1 MVRTGPEPFTLVV
14 SVTLDQRGILTDQH
28 AGQVVRLEF
37 VPQIAQRLE
46 RHAKRRLGV
55 DLGFGVEAVVAA
67 AAVLLG
73 IFLPEIVQQRL
84 ATAHRTFGVRHGFE
98 QQQLADLLLG
108 HRLSLHELLQLLNIL
123 ITIKGKA
130 VSVAAVASRTPRLL
144 IISLQ
149 RLGNIVMDHIA
160 HVGFVDTHAE
170 SDRGHDHIGPLHQE
184 VVLIG
189 RTCLGVHTGVI
200 GQSPDAVGYEQLRKL
215 LDLLAAQAVD
225 DAALALVLLDVT
237 DNLPVHI
244 VLGPDFVI
252 QVGAVERRLEYRS
265 VAHTQV
271 FLDVHLHLGRSRRR
285 QGDQG
290 RRADFVDDR
299 TDAAVLRTEIVPP
312 LRNTVRLVDGV
323 ERNLD
328 LAQKRHVVLFGERLR
343 SEVEQLG
350 PPLQHIVAHLR
361 DSALVQGR
369 VQEVSDSRI
378 VRIGAHGIHLV
389 FHQGDQRRY
398 DDRHAVH
405 QQGGQLVTQGLA
417 AAGRH
422 QHERIF
428 STQHIANHGFL
439 IPLE

>member
-1 MVRTGPEPFTLVV
+1 MSF
-14 SVTLDQRGILTDQH
+14 
-28 AGQVVRLEF
+28 
-37 VPQIAQRLE
+37 
-46 RHAKRRLGV
+46 
-55 DLGFGVEAVVAA
+55 
-67 AAVLLG
+67 
-73 IFLPEIVQQRL
+73 
-84 ATAHRTFGVRHGFE
+84 
-98 QQQLADLLLG
+98 
-108 HRLSLHELLQLLNIL
+108 
-123 ITIKGKA
+123 
-130 VSVAAVASRTPRLL
+130 AAVASRTPRLL

-149 RLGNIVMDHIA
+149 GLGNIVMDHIA

-271 FLDVHLHLGRSRRR
+271 FLDVHLHLGGSRRR

-290 RRADFVDDR
+290 RRADLVDDR
-299 TDAAVLRTEIVPP
+299 TNAAVLRTEIMPP

-328 LAQKRHVVLFGERLR
+328 LAQKRHVILFGERLR

-361 DSALVQGR
+361 DGTLVQGR

-428 STQHIANHGFL
+428 
-439 IPLE
+439 PLNTLRITAS

>member
-1 MVRTGPEPFTLVV
+1 M
-14 SVTLDQRGILTDQH
+14 
-28 AGQVVRLEF
+28 
-37 VPQIAQRLE
+37 
-46 RHAKRRLGV
+46 
-55 DLGFGVEAVVAA
+55 
-67 AAVLLG
+67 
-73 IFLPEIVQQRL
+73 
-84 ATAHRTFGVRHGFE
+84 
-98 QQQLADLLLG
+98 
-108 HRLSLHELLQLLNIL
+108 
-123 ITIKGKA
+123 
-130 VSVAAVASRTPRLL
+130 
-144 IISLQ
+144 
-149 RLGNIVMDHIA
+149 
-160 HVGFVDTHAE
+160 
-170 SDRGHDHIGPLHQE
+170 
-184 VVLIG
+184 
-189 RTCLGVHTGVI
+189 
-200 GQSPDAVGYEQLRKL
+200 
-215 LDLLAAQAVD
+215 
-225 DAALALVLLDVT
+225 LLDVT

-378 VRIGAHGIHLV
+378 VRIGAHGIHLI

>member
-1 MVRTGPEPFTLVV
+1 M
-14 SVTLDQRGILTDQH
+14 
-28 AGQVVRLEF
+28 
-37 VPQIAQRLE
+37 
-46 RHAKRRLGV
+46 
-55 DLGFGVEAVVAA
+55 
-67 AAVLLG
+67 
-73 IFLPEIVQQRL
+73 QQRL
-84 ATAHRTFGVRHGFE
+84 AAAHRTLGVGNRLQ
-98 QQQLADLLLG
+98 QQQLADLLFGDGLA
-108 HRLSLHELLQLLNIL
+108 LHELLEFLDVLV
-123 ITIKGKA
+123 TVKGQA
-130 VSVAAVASRTPRLL
+130 VALAAVAAGTARLL
-144 IISLQ
+144 IIAFE
-149 RLGNIVMDHIA
+149 RLGNVVVDDIA
-160 HVGFVDTHAE
+160 HVGFVDAHAE
-170 SDRGHDHIGPLHQE
+170 GDRGDDDLHALHQE

-189 RTCLGVHTGVI
+189 GARRRIHPGVV
-200 GQSPDAVGYEQLRKL
+200 GQRPDAVGHEQLGQL

-271 FLDVHLHLGRSRRR
+271 FLDVHLHLGGSRRR

-290 RRADFVDDR
+290 RRADLVDDR
-299 TDAAVLRTEIVPP
+299 TNAAVLRTEIMPP

-328 LAQKRHVVLFGERLR
+328 LAQKRHVILFGERLR

-361 DSALVQGR
+361 DGTLVQGR

-389 FHQGDQRRY
+389 FHQGDQRG
-398 DDRHAVH
+398 DDD
-405 QQGGQLVTQGLA
+405 
-417 AAGRH
+417 GRTDKNNS
-422 QHERIF
+422 EKNI
-428 STQHIANHGFL
+428 TL
-439 IPLE
+439 